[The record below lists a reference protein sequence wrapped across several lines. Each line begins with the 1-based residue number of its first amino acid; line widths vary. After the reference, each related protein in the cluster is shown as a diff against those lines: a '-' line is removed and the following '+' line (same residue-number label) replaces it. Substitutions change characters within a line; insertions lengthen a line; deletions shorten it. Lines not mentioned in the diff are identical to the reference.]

1 MSIMKQVHCV
11 LPSQRSL
18 IGNPTNISVLDGVL
32 LWKLKKM
39 WNIIAINEVSTSL
52 LKGMLQVFWL
62 SSEPLQSDVNIRFS
76 DYSISFHF
84 CAKTSVNNQ
93 RKQIMMYSVHVMNIL
108 VCCPLYICWFKL
120 KDSFEHNIRNKVQLS
135 CYKCYHLAVFSM
147 LVTRTYVSISH
158 AVLEIVNISCYKQ
171 IQIPDSLLEIHLQG
185 IMVIV
190 FSGTSPRLGNIKYN
204 HHDSL

>member
-1 MSIMKQVHCV
+1 M
-11 LPSQRSL
+11 
-18 IGNPTNISVLDGVL
+18 
-32 LWKLKKM
+32 
-39 WNIIAINEVSTSL
+39 
-52 LKGMLQVFWL
+52 
-62 SSEPLQSDVNIRFS
+62 
-76 DYSISFHF
+76 
-84 CAKTSVNNQ
+84 
-93 RKQIMMYSVHVMNIL
+93 
-108 VCCPLYICWFKL
+108 
-120 KDSFEHNIRNKVQLS
+120 RNKVQLS

-185 IMVIV
+185 IMVVV